1 MDFELKNFEDKI
13 NDITNQFMSLLDR
26 ESTIEDK
33 VGTKFNEAA
42 VNFDKKFGVVSETK
56 PTFEVNSG
64 YSNGSFKFDV
74 DNGIQNPKVGGIAF
88 ENVDTTPA
96 HAIKFDNADYSD
108 LNKRLEELYQEK
120 KSYDYTPTEHASIAF
135 SDSNLAAF
143 NSYAYNSSNYTN
155 EKTNSENEKEGYN
168 MANYGFTEGDDNSI
182 FSFATVPQERAL
194 TTKRSISDVLFMDIP
209 WDTKIDIWGGI
220 KTFLNTQVR
229 ITF

>member
-1 MDFELKNFEDKI
+1 MDFELKSFEDKI
-13 NDITNQFMSLLDR
+13 NDITNQFMSLLDQ
-26 ESTIEDK
+26 ESVIENK
-33 VGTKFNEAA
+33 VTNKFQSTA
-42 VNFDKKFGVVSETK
+42 K
-56 PTFEVNSG
+56 TFEGKFDEVKTSPYEVNTG
-64 YSNGSFKFDV
+64 YSIGNFRFDV

-96 HAIKFDNADYSD
+96 HAIKLDNENYAD
-108 LNKRLEELYQEK
+108 LNKRLEDLYQEK
-120 KSYDYTPTEHASIAF
+120 RSYDSAPVNNASSAF
-135 SDSNLAAF
+135 SDSNLAVF
-143 NSYAYNSSNYTN
+143 SSYSLNSNNYTN

-194 TTKRSISDVLFMDIP
+194 APKRSFSDVLFTDIP

-220 KTFLNTQVR
+220 KNFLNTEVR

>member
-13 NDITNQFMSLLDR
+13 NDITNQFMSLLDQ
-26 ESTIEDK
+26 ESVIENKVTDK
-33 VGTKFNEAA
+33 FQDVAK
-42 VNFDKKFGVVSETK
+42 
-56 PTFEVNSG
+56 TFEGKFDEVKTSPYEVNTG
-64 YSNGSFKFDV
+64 YSIGNFKFDV

-88 ENVDTTPA
+88 ENVNATPA
-96 HAIKFDNADYSD
+96 HAVKLDNDNYAD
-108 LNKRLEELYQEK
+108 LNKRLEDLYQEK
-120 KSYDYTPTEHASIAF
+120 RSYDYTPVDKASVAF

-143 NSYAYNSSNYTN
+143 SSYTFNSNNYTN

-168 MANYGFTEGDDNSI
+168 MANYGFTEDDNSI

-194 TTKRSISDVLFMDIP
+194 APKRSFADVLFMDIP

-220 KTFLNTQVR
+220 KSFLNTEVR